1 LIIVE
6 QYVNFVV
13 HHDSIMLRMMW
24 PLCGITT
31 SVTRIKQLVLR
42 IVYIRSDESLVGLLI
57 EGLSFGWIPYA
68 RLLSRIEI
76 SS

>member
-1 LIIVE
+1 
-6 QYVNFVV
+6 
-13 HHDSIMLRMMW
+13 MMW
-24 PLCGITT
+24 TLCGITT

-68 RLLSRIEI
+68 RVLSRIEI